1 MSNLNKF
8 YNEIIYS
15 FDNILYS
22 KFKKMRLDNVGEE
35 LDNYLMERIH
45 NELDNSL
52 YGDLRSTLA
61 IKLYV
66 QL

>member
-22 KFKKMRLDNVGEE
+22 KFKKMRLDNLGEE

-52 YGDLRSTLA
+52 YNNLRPLLHTE
-61 IKLYV
+61 LYN
-66 QL
+66 L